1 MAAHAPTIGERGGT
15 FLTRESF
22 QAALIASAAGES
34 STSTPLGA
42 GEERQGS
49 GLDTFVK
56 GLGSS
61 DTGGN
66 GRVLIILKEPDLA
79 TLLAYCLT
87 AAGFRVRLGSHEV
100 DGGREATRDFPDVV
114 LLDSR
119 LPDFRSSD
127 IWRQLRSIDDG
138 RRPPA
143 VVMFIRSDDD
153 IDPRLGLDLGPCDFL
168 LYPLSVR
175 DLVLRVDS
183 LARLRREATPLGPAA
198 RRQQHHYVIGPLDL
212 DVDRH
217 RALVGEVP
225 VPLSPL
231 EMRLLAYLVTHRD
244 RVCTRAELLTEVWG
258 YRAGLVTRAADVH
271 VKRLRD
277 KLGPAASLVVTIRGT
292 GYRLSTEFP
301 VALKDF

>member
-1 MAAHAPTIGERGGT
+1 MSVLYNRLMLFSMDMPDRGFSGERAGG
-15 FLTRESF
+15 
-22 QAALIASAAGES
+22 GVS
-34 STSTPLGA
+34 SS
-42 GEERQGS
+42 S

-56 GLGSS
+56 ALGSS
-61 DTGGN
+61 DTSGN
-66 GRVLIILKEPDLA
+66 GQVLVIVKERELA

-87 AAGFRVRLGSHEV
+87 AAGFRVRLGSHDV
-100 DGGREATRDFPDVV
+100 DKAIASMTRDFPDVV

-119 LPDFRSSD
+119 LPGLRSTD
-127 IWRQLRSIDDG
+127 IWRQLRSVDDG

-143 VVMFIRSDDD
+143 VVMFIRSEDD

-175 DLVLRVDS
+175 DLVLRVDN
-183 LARLRREATPLGPAA
+183 LVRLRREEAHAGPAA

-217 RALVGEVP
+217 RTLVDNVP
-225 VPLSPL
+225 ILLSPL

-244 RVCTRAELLTEVWG
+244 RVCTRSELLTEVWG
-258 YRAGLVTRAADVH
+258 YRPGVVTRAADVH
-271 VKRLRD
+271 VTRLRD
-277 KLGPAASLVVTIRGT
+277 KLGAAASLIVTIRGA

-301 VALKDF
+301 VTVKQS

>member
-1 MAAHAPTIGERGGT
+1 MAAHAH
-15 FLTRESF
+15 
-22 QAALIASAAGES
+22 
-34 STSTPLGA
+34 LGA
-42 GEERQGS
+42 GEDRHGS
-49 GLDTFVK
+49 GLDAFVK
-56 GLGSS
+56 ELRSS

-66 GRVLIILKEPDLA
+66 GQVLIILKEPDLA

-87 AAGFRVRLGSHEV
+87 AAGFRVRLGNHEV
-100 DGGREATRDFPDVV
+100 DGALAGTRDFPDVV

-119 LPDFRSSD
+119 LRGFRSTD
-127 IWRQLRSIDDG
+127 IWRQLRSVDDG
-138 RRPPA
+138 QRRPA
-143 VVMFIRSDDD
+143 VIMFIRGEED

-183 LARLRREATPLGPAA
+183 LVRLRREAAPVDPAA
-198 RRQQHHYVIGPLDL
+198 RRQQHHYAIGPLDL

-217 RALVGEVP
+217 RAIVADAP

-231 EMRLLAYLVTHRD
+231 EMRLLAYLVIHRD

-258 YRAGLVTRAADVH
+258 YRAGVVTRAADVH
-271 VKRLRD
+271 VTRLRD
-277 KLGPAASLVVTIRGT
+277 KLGSAASLIVTIRGM

-301 VALKDF
+301 VAVKDD